1 MNFKQLVSF
10 AVSSSSIIALPYI
23 TEVAVEKKPKAGK
36 GVFHFLIM
44 AVYVSV
50 QSNSIIQVNSI
61 ILLLR
66 VDVMGEEQV
75 ND

>member
-23 TEVAVEKKPKAGK
+23 SEVAVEKKTKAGK

-50 QSNSIIQVNSI
+50 QSNYI

-66 VDVMGEEQV
+66 VDVMGEEQM